1 MWLFCEGV
9 SLPCRD
15 FLRFPQVELVLKD
28 MRWRAEASHLR
39 ATAASVKICQLP
51 LSSRSRVIDWHA
63 QEGSFPAS
71 REYRELQPFIARLAV
86 VADGKQ
92 CAGTLLEVK
101 PCAMDRPL
109 LFCRLSTCAHI
120 WLDAGLLRRCCSHCW
135 ILTTPQVVPVAVAS
149 SQIGQEDIFSHQD
162 VHLHGLDKLGDVFAF
177 LWRRLQGEIA
187 FVRSTSLGDSCLRAY
202 RLAGKIPGHPSSSCH
217 RRPT

>member
-51 LSSRSRVIDWHA
+51 LSSRSRVIDSHA

-109 LFCRLSTCAHI
+109 MFCRLSTCAHI
-120 WLDAGLLRRCCSHCW
+120 WLDGRTPAQMLQPLLDSYNPTSSPCSCCKQPDWPRRHIFAPRCAPTRTGQAGGRVRVLVEEATRRNCICA
-135 ILTTPQVVPVAVAS
+135 LN
-149 SQIGQEDIFSHQD
+149 E
-162 VHLHGLDKLGDVFAF
+162 
-177 LWRRLQGEIA
+177 
-187 FVRSTSLGDSCLRAY
+187 
-202 RLAGKIPGHPSSSCH
+202 PG
-217 RRPT
+217 